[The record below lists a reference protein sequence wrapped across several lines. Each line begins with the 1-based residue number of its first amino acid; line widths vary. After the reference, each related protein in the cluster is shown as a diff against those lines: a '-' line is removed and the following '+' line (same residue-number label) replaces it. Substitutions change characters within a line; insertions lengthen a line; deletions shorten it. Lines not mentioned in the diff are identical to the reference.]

1 METKRTKLWRR
12 KQGFRVFKARMI
24 YYASFE
30 REYYYADGS
39 HHAPLH
45 WFELAKIPWAQVYK
59 TTGTPCSCAMCR
71 GNEYNRLDY
80 KRETRRIIRESL
92 DWS

>member
-1 METKRTKLWRR
+1 MEKRTKLWRR

-39 HHAPLH
+39 HQDYRQ
-45 WFELAKIPWAQVYK
+45 LAMSEER
-59 TTGTPCSCAMCR
+59 TLSCRCERM
-71 GNEYNRLDY
+71 
-80 KRETRRIIRESL
+80 
-92 DWS
+92 

>member
-30 REYYYADGS
+30 RECYYADGS
-39 HHAPLH
+39 HHIPLH
-45 WFELAKIPWAQVYK
+45 WFELAKEPWTYAYRS
-59 TTGTPCSCAMCR
+59 TGTPCSCILCR
-71 GNEYNRLDY
+71 GMKYDRLGH
-80 KRETRRIIRESL
+80 KRESRRIIKECL
-92 DWS
+92 D